1 MSRFTFKS
9 TSSNAHEALNALS
22 ELIISIDQQG
32 SRLGLCLTSHSL
44 KTHCKPTFRSLTLC
58 EVLSCWRQR
67 KISTWLP
74 GSPEP
79 RGEVSVSSPSSMGSH
94 QSKTMWNQI
103 ISSCKPSTA
112 NKPIAVILLIQAAF
126 LKANLRKSSIQ
137 QLFKELISESFPRSF
152 FVSSQ
157 HLPGRYHVTTTQ
169 QPAPIAQ

>member
-1 MSRFTFKS
+1 MKFCHVGDREKYPPGCQ
-9 TSSNAHEALNALS
+9 ALLS
-22 ELIISIDQQG
+22 LEERYLFPLQVAWG
-32 SRLGLCLTSHSL
+32 LTSL
-44 KTHCKPTFRSLTLC
+44 RL
-58 EVLSCWRQR
+58 
-67 KISTWLP
+67 
-74 GSPEP
+74 
-79 RGEVSVSSPSSMGSH
+79 
-94 QSKTMWNQI
+94 MWNQI